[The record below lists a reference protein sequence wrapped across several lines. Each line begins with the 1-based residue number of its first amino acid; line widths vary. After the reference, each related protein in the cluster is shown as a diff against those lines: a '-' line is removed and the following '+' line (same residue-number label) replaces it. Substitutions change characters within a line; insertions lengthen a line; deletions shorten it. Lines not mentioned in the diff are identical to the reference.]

1 VNQAACT
8 GDTPVCSGGSCQ
20 CSSNDVRCQ
29 GSTPQRCN
37 NGAWQSQ
44 TTCSGDTPVCVD
56 ATATCVCANNDARCQ
71 GSTPQRCSNGA
82 WQNQP
87 ACTGDTPVCVAATA
101 TCVCANNDVRCQGST
116 PQRCNNGAW
125 QSQSAC
131 SGDTPVCVDATGSCA
146 CTNGAVRCAPE
157 SGSAARQ
164 RCNGG
169 VWESYSACTGIDP
182 LCIGQGSCGCVP
194 TTTRCDTSHAVAS
207 CRNNNTWLVSPCN
220 NSLPVCHN
228 NGASCVHGGTSP
240 NHVACGNGLV
250 CASDEQCC
258 WNSQTSTGACQ
269 PDSPTGNT
277 CALTPNDFEYDCDG
291 PSDCGSGQV
300 CCLTAYMRQTT
311 QCLAPSQCMSAGTQS
326 IVCDVAQ
333 GTLTNPSCAT
343 GQGCFGITNGIIY
356 RCQ

>member
-1 VNQAACT
+1 
-8 GDTPVCSGGSCQ
+8 
-20 CSSNDVRCQ
+20 
-29 GSTPQRCN
+29 
-37 NGAWQSQ
+37 
-44 TTCSGDTPVCVD
+44 VD
-56 ATATCVCANNDARCQ
+56 AT
-71 GSTPQRCSNGA
+71 G
-82 WQNQP
+82 
-87 ACTGDTPVCVAATA
+87 